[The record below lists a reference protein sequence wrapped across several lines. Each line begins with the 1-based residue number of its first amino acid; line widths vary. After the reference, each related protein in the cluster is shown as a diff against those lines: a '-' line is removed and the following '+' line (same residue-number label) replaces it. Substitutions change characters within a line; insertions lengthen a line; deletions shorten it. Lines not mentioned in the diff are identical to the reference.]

1 MMGDR
6 VGPRIVLTEEYA
18 TYFPLSAEVAMSA
31 TTPWQRATVPLLPA
45 LWKHLKMRRATQLFW
60 RAKPILA
67 AIQRMKQMMYA
78 GRRPELS
85 ENPAIIKGEIAWNI
99 FNLLVL

>member
-45 LWKHLKMRRATQLFW
+45 LWKHLRMRRAT
-60 RAKPILA
+60 
-67 AIQRMKQMMYA
+67 
-78 GRRPELS
+78 
-85 ENPAIIKGEIAWNI
+85 
-99 FNLLVL
+99 